1 MGEEKAMEAIVGYF
15 KDISKI
21 PRCSGNE
28 KAVSDF
34 LLDFALKCGIEAI
47 QDEYLN
53 IIMKIPASKGYE
65 DAPVVMLQGHMDM
78 VCVKTEETVHDFET
92 DPLPIEEK
100 DGFISA
106 VGTSLG
112 ADNGIAVAYMMAIA
126 ADNTLSHPE
135 LECVITSSEET
146 GMDGVIG
153 LNTEKLNAN
162 ILINLDSEEE
172 GVFLAS
178 SAGGVNNTVK
188 LRVGMQNRCQKE
200 FCHEI
205 TIKGLMGGH
214 SGSEIDKGRANAINL
229 MGRLLAEL
237 DPDVFELMSINGG
250 VKRNAIAD
258 RCCAEIASSLQ
269 NFKVLEETVCKM
281 QEKFSKEFKSAEPE
295 LEIEISKGSS
305 NRKCLDKKSMEK
317 LVRFLRLVPSGVQ
330 TMSTDVPGL
339 VESSINLGLIKTKEN
354 QIEITAS
361 VRSSF
366 KSLKDEIN
374 GRIAALCSLIGA
386 EMELEADYPGWEFV
400 SKSYIR
406 EEMKKTYMEM
416 FAKEPS
422 VEAIHAGLECG
433 FLKEKMPHLD
443 IISMGPDMFD
453 VHSPKERIDI
463 ASAERT
469 WHLLVKTLEN
479 IKFRG

>member
-1 MGEEKAMEAIVGYF
+1 MEDKKAMEAIVQYF

-34 LLDFALKCGIEAI
+34 LLGFAGECGIEAI
-47 QDEYLN
+47 QDEYMN
-53 IIMKIPASKGYE
+53 IIMKIPASEGYE
-65 DAPVVMLQGHMDM
+65 KAPTVMLQGHMDM

-92 DPLPIEEK
+92 DPLQLQEK

-126 ADNTLSHPE
+126 ADRELRHPE
-135 LECVITSSEET
+135 LECVITTSEET
-146 GMDGVIG
+146 GMDGAIG
-153 LNTEKLNAN
+153 LEIENLKAE

-178 SAGGVNNTVK
+178 SAGGVNNIVK
-188 LRVGMQNRCQKE
+188 FDVKRGNGFGNECCNQ
-200 FCHEI
+200 I

-229 MGRLLAEL
+229 MGRFMAEL
-237 DPDVFELMSINGG
+237 DPDVFGIMSINGG
-250 VKRNAIAD
+250 TKRNAIAD
-258 RCCAEIASSLQ
+258 RCCIEIVSSLESV
-269 NFKVLEETVCKM
+269 KALEDKAREM
-281 QEKFSKEFKSAEPE
+281 EERFRKEFKSAEPE
-295 LEIEISKGSS
+295 LKIEISKASS
-305 NRKCLDKKSMEK
+305 NGGTIDKKSMEK

-330 TMSTDVPGL
+330 TMSPDVPGL
-339 VESSINLGLIKTKEN
+339 VDSSINLGIIRTRDN
-354 QIEITAS
+354 QIEIASS
-361 VRSSF
+361 VRSSL

-374 GRIAALCSLIGA
+374 GRVALICSLIGA
-386 EMELEADYPGWEFV
+386 EMELESDYPGWEFV

-406 EEMKKTYMEM
+406 DVMKDAYREL
-416 FAKEPS
+416 FGKEPS
-422 VEAIHAGLECG
+422 IEAIHAGLECG

-443 IISMGPDMFD
+443 IISMGPDMSG
-453 VHSPKERIDI
+453 VHSARERIDK

-469 WHLLVKTLEN
+469 WDLLVKTLEK
-479 IKFRG
+479 IT